1 MKKWEVKVVRTKA
14 RIANI
19 GLAKWWLDA
28 KNNRQLAKPCCGSGW
43 IYNFQTLTLNFNK
56 IFLISSG
63 CGRNECNTPL
73 RQAVDRCVP

>member
-1 MKKWEVKVVRTKA
+1 MVAGR
-14 RIANI
+14 
-19 GLAKWWLDA
+19 
-28 KNNRQLAKPCCGSGW
+28 KNNRQFYKAMVWIGW
-43 IYNFQTLTLNFNK
+43 KYNFQTLTLNFNK